1 MIVVESSRNPAE
13 TTIDDF
19 EDENGDSSVLDSLNS
34 SDSERGKNRSRKFK
48 YAEGDV
54 IHYQLGQTF
63 ANAEL
68 IRKSVKEHALQVR
81 KNIYLKKN
89 EKRRII
95 VKCTPT
101 CPFHM
106 KFSRSDTKS
115 YFVLSSFNSAHKCC
129 RNSKIRLFK
138 TKLLA
143 EKFVPILKH
152 TPNATLKSLGT
163 ICKNQWGVI
172 LTRFK
177 IYMAKVMTL
186 EMIQGAVEEQ
196 YAHLRSYSEELI
208 RSYPDSTVSIKCKPG
223 VNGPVFERMYVCFNA
238 CKKAFV
244 ISCRP
249 LIGLDGCFLKGR
261 YGGQLL
267 TAVGKDG
274 NNQMMPIAFAIVEAE
289 TKDSWD
295 WFLDL
300 LLSDLNRI
308 EYKRWSFISDQQKVC
323 VFVAC

>member
-1 MIVVESSRNPAE
+1 L
-13 TTIDDF
+13 
-19 EDENGDSSVLDSLNS
+19 GYDS
-34 SDSERGKNRSRKFK
+34 
-48 YAEGDV
+48 DV

-106 KFSRSDTKS
+106 RFSRSDTKS

-177 IYMAKVMTL
+177 IYRAKVKAL

-196 YAHLRSYSEELI
+196 YA
-208 RSYPDSTVSIKCKPG
+208 
-223 VNGPVFERMYVCFNA
+223 
-238 CKKAFV
+238 
-244 ISCRP
+244 
-249 LIGLDGCFLKGR
+249 LKVR
-261 YGGQLL
+261 KTTRRGG
-267 TAVGKDG
+267 
-274 NNQMMPIAFAIVEAE
+274 
-289 TKDSWD
+289 
-295 WFLDL
+295 
-300 LLSDLNRI
+300 
-308 EYKRWSFISDQQKVC
+308 
-323 VFVAC
+323 

>member
-1 MIVVESSRNPAE
+1 
-13 TTIDDF
+13 
-19 EDENGDSSVLDSLNS
+19 
-34 SDSERGKNRSRKFK
+34 
-48 YAEGDV
+48 
-54 IHYQLGQTF
+54 
-63 ANAEL
+63 
-68 IRKSVKEHALQVR
+68 
-81 KNIYLKKN
+81 
-89 EKRRII
+89 

-106 KFSRSDTKS
+106 RFSRSDTKS

-244 ISCRP
+244 TSCRP
-249 LIGLDGCFLKGR
+249 LIGLDGCFLKGK

-274 NNQMMPIAFAIVEAE
+274 NTQMMPIAIACM
-289 TKDSWD
+289 WYNN
-295 WFLDL
+295 
-300 LLSDLNRI
+300 LNPDD
-308 EYKRWSFISDQQKVC
+308 Y
-323 VFVAC
+323 VAH